1 MAASQASVR
10 AAMSHLPS
18 EAARVPSVLLVL
30 VRFVRT
36 RHWVMWLGV
45 VIIGTIV
52 IALVAAPWVSPY
64 DPAAQNLLQRLQPP
78 SAAHWF
84 GTDHLGRDAFS
95 RMLFGGRFSV
105 TVAFATVM
113 LSVSIGVLAGILS
126 ARQGGL
132 LDEIIMRI
140 VDFLLSF
147 PEIIV
152 AMFLVAVLGPGY
164 ATAVVAITM
173 CGWAPFARL
182 ARGLTLEINARDYV
196 RAAEILGCTRR
207 FIIFRHIIPN
217 AIRPIAAMGFLRF
230 GHMLITVG
238 GLSFLGL
245 GVQPPNADWA
255 SMLAQSMDYVERAP
269 LLVVMP
275 GLALFVT
282 ALSVTWI
289 GQGLELRGKSE

>member
-1 MAASQASVR
+1 MAAEQLSAVTAVQ
-10 AAMSHLPS
+10 P
-18 EAARVPSVLLVL
+18 RVGTGGRSTLATFVQ
-30 VRFVRT
+30 FVRT
-36 RHWVMWLGV
+36 RHWVMWLG
-45 VIIGTIV
+45 ILLFAAIV
-52 IALVAAPWVSPY
+52 GALAAAPWISPY

-78 SAAHWF
+78 SVDHWF

-105 TVAFATVM
+105 TVAFVTVT
-113 LSVSIGVLAGILS
+113 LSVSIGVIVGIIS
-126 ARQGGL
+126 ARQGGMF
-132 LDEIIMRI
+132 DEIAMRV

-164 ATAVVAITM
+164 ATAVAAITM

-182 ARGLTLEINARDYV
+182 ARGLALEINSKDYV
-196 RAAEILGCTRR
+196 KAAEILGCTRG

-217 AIRPIAAMGFLRF
+217 AIRPLAAMAFLRF

-245 GVQPPNADWA
+245 GVQPPHADWA
-255 SMLAQSMDYVERAP
+255 SMLSQSMGYVERAP
-269 LLVVMP
+269 LLVIMP
-275 GLALFVT
+275 GLALFLT

-289 GQGLELRGKSE
+289 GQGLELRGESE